1 MDMHRKNDVPLSLTQ
16 RAVKQLRCGQ
26 IIIRTGRIGMCQR
39 QNSLTCISHAG
50 VRPEVLNRRK
60 LICGK
65 AIIRDSAV
73 RPMRTERRRGEI
85 RERNRLQLFSRDR
98 VRRRSDLPGCRRVA
112 AGNRQSGDQT
122 NPTLR
127 RLLHRSAPLQ
137 SHQGRSAVLL
147 PQRSARNAP
156 GCDDVIDDRKL
167 RHDPVR
173 AIRASEFRARRAGC
187 APLAAKS
194 SL

>member
-1 MDMHRKNDVPLSLTQ
+1 MHTDIDNSIDFVRYFYIHIADQIRMDMHRKNDVPLSLTQ

-98 VRRRSDLPGCRRVA
+98 VRRRSDLPGCRRAA
-112 AGNRQSGDQT
+112 AGSRRSGDQIDR
-122 NPTLR
+122 TLR
-127 RLLHRSAPLQ
+127 RPLHRLEHHPIRWRSSDRIKMLDLSA
-137 SHQGRSAVLL
+137 
-147 PQRSARNAP
+147 
-156 GCDDVIDDRKL
+156 
-167 RHDPVR
+167 
-173 AIRASEFRARRAGC
+173 
-187 APLAAKS
+187 
-194 SL
+194 

>member
-1 MDMHRKNDVPLSLTQ
+1 MHPETLNWRKFF
-16 RAVKQLRCGQ
+16 
-26 IIIRTGRIGMCQR
+26 
-39 QNSLTCISHAG
+39 
-50 VRPEVLNRRK
+50 
-60 LICGK
+60 CGK
-65 AIIRDSAV
+65 AIARNSAAC
-73 RPMRTERRRGEI
+73 PMRTERRRGKI
-85 RERNRLQLFSRDR
+85 REGNRLQHFSRDR
-98 VRRRSDLPGCRRVA
+98 IRRRSDLPGCRRVA